1 MSSKR
6 YRMKALDGRTGRL
19 ERAINLIEDG
29 EVRGLWTKRSEADNP
44 HPLSRPVTIGIDR
57 AQIMQGILPKSGDP
71 ERGYTHRVGYTSSST
86 SLYTQRETQALGLTS
101 GGAVL
106 EYTEA

>member
-1 MSSKR
+1 MSSRR

-19 ERAINLIEDG
+19 ERAINLVEDG
-29 EVRGLWTKRSEADNP
+29 EVRGLWTKRSEADP
-44 HPLSRPVTIGIDR
+44 AHPMSKPVVIGVDR